1 MNVEKS
7 KANTGHNVGKEIIY
21 QVLGQKLLPS
31 TPFNGERLVFHPNSG
46 CPVVSNCFVFLS
58 NTAQDCPLSL
68 PHRIITAPR
77 G

>member
-7 KANTGHNVGKEIIY
+7 KANTGHNLGKEIIY

-46 CPVVSNCFVFLS
+46 CLLFL
-58 NTAQDCPLSL
+58 TALFSFQIL
-68 PHRIITAPR
+68 PKAAH
-77 G
+77 